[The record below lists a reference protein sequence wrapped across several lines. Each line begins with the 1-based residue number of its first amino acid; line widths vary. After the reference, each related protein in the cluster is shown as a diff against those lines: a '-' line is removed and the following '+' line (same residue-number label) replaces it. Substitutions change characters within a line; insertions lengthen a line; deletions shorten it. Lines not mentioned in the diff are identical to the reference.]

1 MISNHLSLVEALR
14 PASDEL
20 AAQVEQYLAAGG
32 KIDVAEPIGYKPKP
46 ITYSN
51 QMPPAPKPFV
61 RRRVQAAPLPVA
73 PLDARNDKRAEKA
86 EMVKALATTHTQAE
100 VSGITG
106 MTPRTLRDLAKDF
119 GFSFKRSAHGG
130 HYGEK
135 WKAETVVRDAKYA
148 ERIRA
153 FKELG
158 ISRRRVCGML
168 AISHGTLSR
177 ILEEHDIDYPKAR
190 QGKVD
195 SCAA

>member
-1 MISNHLSLVEALR
+1 MYIPQE
-14 PASDEL
+14 
-20 AAQVEQYLAAGG
+20 
-32 KIDVAEPIGYKPKP
+32 
-46 ITYSN
+46 
-51 QMPPAPKPFV
+51 PPAPKPFV
-61 RRRVQAAPLPVA
+61 RRRVADAPLPVA
-73 PLDARNDKRAEKA
+73 PLDVRNDKRAEKA
-86 EMVKALATTHTQAE
+86 EMVRVMAPTHTQAE
-100 VSGITG
+100 VSAVTG

-158 ISRRRVCGML
+158 ISRRRICGML
-168 AISHGTLSR
+168 AISHRTLDR

-190 QGKVD
+190 QGKT

>member
-1 MISNHLSLVEALR
+1 MISNHLSMVEQLR

-20 AAQVEQYLAAGG
+20 AAAVEQYLAAGG
-32 KIDVAEPIGYKPKP
+32 RIEVAEPIGYKPKP

-51 QMPPAPKPFV
+51 QMPPTPKPFV
-61 RRRVQAAPLPVA
+61 RRRVKVANLPVA
-73 PLDARNDKRAEKA
+73 PLDMRNDKRAEKA
-86 EMVKALATTHTQAE
+86 EMVRVMAPTHTQAE

-119 GFSFKRSAHGG
+119 GFSFKKSAHGG

-158 ISRRRVCGML
+158 ISRRRICGML
-168 AISHGTLSR
+168 AISHRTLDR

-190 QGKVD
+190 QGKT

>member
-20 AAQVEQYLAAGG
+20 AAQVDQYLAAGG
-32 KIDVAEPIGYKPKP
+32 KIEVAEPLPPPKP
-46 ITYSN
+46 VAYVP
-51 QMPPAPKPFV
+51 QEPPAPKPFV

-73 PLDARNDKRAEKA
+73 PLDVRNDKRAEKA
-86 EMVKALATTHTQAE
+86 EMVRAMAPTHTQAE

-130 HYGEK
+130 HYGDK

-158 ISRRRVCGML
+158 ISRRRICGML
-168 AISHGTLSR
+168 AISHRTLDR

-190 QGKVD
+190 QGKT

>member
-14 PASDEL
+14 PKSNEL
-20 AAQVEQYLAAGG
+20 ADQVAEFVAAGG
-32 KIDVAEPIGYKPKP
+32 KIDVAKPPPPPKP
-46 ITYSN
+46 VVYIPQES
-51 QMPPAPKPFV
+51 PAPKPFV
-61 RRRVQAAPLPVA
+61 RRRLQAAPLPVA
-73 PLDARNDKRAEKA
+73 PLDVRNDKRAEKA
-86 EMVKALATTHTQAE
+86 EKVRAMAPTHTQAE
-100 VSGITG
+100 VSAVTG

-119 GFSFKRSAHGG
+119 GFSFKKSAHGG

-135 WKAETVVRDAKYA
+135 WKAETVARDSKYA

-158 ISRRRVCGML
+158 ISRRRICGML
-168 AISHGTLSR
+168 AISHRTLDR

-190 QGKVD
+190 QGKT